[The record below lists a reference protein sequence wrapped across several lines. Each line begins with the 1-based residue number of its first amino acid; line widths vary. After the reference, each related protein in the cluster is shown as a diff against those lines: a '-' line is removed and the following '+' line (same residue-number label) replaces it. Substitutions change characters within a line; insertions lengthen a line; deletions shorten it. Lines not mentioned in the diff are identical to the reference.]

1 MGSGDDL
8 SDKDR
13 IRELLKS
20 AKTVVFPTSPYLE
33 PEDSPFSPPL
43 TLVLKEYELIVAST
57 LFESLESDCESMSDQ
72 RHRETASLVCIASH
86 GPEWAL
92 WVVGERKTGFSV
104 LWAETEKNIWYRR
117 LLAEEP
123 TPVSIRKSQSQL
135 PTELGGA
142 ICDNWRKVLSQTRHS
157 EVREGGCDGVM
168 YHFAHW
174 SVSTGTRMAGKTW
187 LPPEQTFPGKLVL
200 LSKALKDYALDK
212 GESNR
217 QIVQR
222 IEEHL
227 AWFQTN
233 TPMPG
238 ERRFTVVELR
248 KEPSQTPPTPC
259 PWCGKPLRT
268 DRAKQCRFC
277 GKDWH

>member
-1 MGSGDDL
+1 MDSGDD
-8 SDKDR
+8 SSNKDR
-13 IRELLKS
+13 IRELLKR

-33 PEDSPFSPPL
+33 PEDSPFSLPL
-43 TLVLKEYELIVAST
+43 ILTVKEYELIVAST
-57 LFESLESDCESMSDQ
+57 LLESLESDCESIMCDQ
-72 RHRETASLVCIASH
+72 RHRETASLVCIPSH
-86 GPEWAL
+86 RPEWAL
-92 WVVGERKTGFSV
+92 WVFGERKAEFWV
-104 LWAETEKNIWYRR
+104 LWAEAERNIWLRR
-117 LLAEEP
+117 FADEP
-123 TPVSIRKSQSQL
+123 TPTSIRKHRSQL

-142 ICDNWRKVLSQTRHS
+142 ICDIWRKVLSQTRHS
-157 EVREGGCDGVM
+157 ETRQGGCDGIM

-174 SVSTGTRMAGKTW
+174 SVGTGTRMAGRTW
-187 LPPEQTFPGKLVL
+187 SPPEETFPGKMVS

-222 IEEHL
+222 IEEHI

-238 ERRFTVVELR
+238 QRRFTMVELR

-268 DRAKQCRFC
+268 ERAKQCRFC